1 MRNSRSDA
9 YCARHTQYCRLDL
22 KLVQSQYRAPVFAQ
36 VRGSFGGLHHSIA
49 CHLPLVPLPLS
60 DDTDAPDTD
69 APDTAGIWGM
79 VLRSGA

>member
-1 MRNSRSDA
+1 MSA
-9 YCARHTQYCRLDL
+9 AT
-22 KLVQSQYRAPVFAQ
+22 
-36 VRGSFGGLHHSIA
+36 VR
-49 CHLPLVPLPLS
+49 PLVPLPLS